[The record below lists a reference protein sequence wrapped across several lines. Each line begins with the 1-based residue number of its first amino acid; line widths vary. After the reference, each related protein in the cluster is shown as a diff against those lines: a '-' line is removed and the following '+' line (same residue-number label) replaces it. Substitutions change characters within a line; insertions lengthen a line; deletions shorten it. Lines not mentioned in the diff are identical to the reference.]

1 MLADVSQI
9 NDFYSKQF
17 KTHQTIAS
25 RLLYTLAVGVKVQ
38 DIREAWLV
46 TRGSWG
52 HNPDMSWTTNDCML
66 WQCLGKKDSHRS
78 APLKSEVDEWCQT
91 VKPAT
96 HPRMPCKPTGRIRF
110 FLRVQ
115 IDVCAILAINSDRI
129 QSVSREDGWSRRMD
143 ADWTERRWCGFRL
156 LALEHWRTSMSRT
169 LAEGPEKNGPG
180 IIGECLVN
188 EMNDAH
194 TGCFRKWI
202 LNDPKK
208 IVVRGCQWWK
218 LYHTNYLGNVG
229 TKMTLSKQSSRDC
242 NGPSSFHPKH
252 TKIFI
257 DALKSTKCFAT
268 LTTRVLQPLCPTF
281 VSLSCWKSAN
291 PLAAVVAPTNATE
304 RSVCNVRAARSKGL
318 PHIDGIARIQWWQR
332 FLFSFL
338 KGSRKA
344 P

>member
-1 MLADVSQI
+1 MGGDWWIWLKGTIRICLEPQMIACCD
-9 NDFYSKQF
+9 NAWEYF
-17 KTHQTIAS
+17 QTNVEKIPIVVPPWS
-25 RLLYTLAVGVKVQ
+25 LRW
-38 DIREAWLV
+38 RW
-46 TRGSWG
+46 
-52 HNPDMSWTTNDCML
+52 
-66 WQCLGKKDSHRS
+66 
-78 APLKSEVDEWCQT
+78 KSD

-143 ADWTERRWCGFRL
+143 ADWTERRWCGFFRL